1 MYMEPEKII
10 CKNGKEYKMTSIGP
24 NNAVEYL
31 DLMYQVSSDTHFMTR
46 YGDEVKRDEAGVEAE
61 KARLKRLADD
71 ERQAMISVF
80 DGDKIIGNVA
90 VYSSGAIHRKMAHRC
105 SMGIGIRKEYRGL
118 GLGNILVN
126 RAIKFAK
133 ESGYE
138 LMELGVL
145 SDNEPAR
152 SLYEKMGFTEWGR
165 LPDAFRLDCGKSIDE
180 ITMYKKL

>member
-1 MYMEPEKII
+1 M
-10 CKNGKEYKMTSIGP
+10 
-24 NNAVEYL
+24 
-31 DLMYQVSSDTHFMTR
+31 
-46 YGDEVKRDEAGVEAE
+46 
-61 KARLKRLADD
+61 
-71 ERQAMISVF
+71 
-80 DGDKIIGNVA
+80 
-90 VYSSGAIHRKMAHRC
+90 
-105 SMGIGIRKEYRGL
+105 
-118 GLGNILVN
+118 N